1 MTQILLWLT
10 HMGELYNKVH
20 LNFGQKI
27 LIILAALKKSLTT
40 EQICAHL
47 QLKANGQKNLKQ
59 NKINKKFVYLIS
71 PNKISNINF
80 YDDLAL
86 VLSSKKI
93 SFFQLRLKKETNS
106 NKLIIGKKIKKICNK
121 YKVKFLI
128 NDDPLLAKK
137 LNADGCHLGQK
148 DMNLTKARKILK
160 NKIIGVT
167 CHNSINLAKKAIN
180 DGADYLAFGAF
191 YASNTKIIKYRASLN
206 VLKSIKKITP
216 LPIVAVGGIKL
227 SNYKKL
233 LLNKANF
240 LAISGY
246 IWNNKKY
253 KPLEAIKKLKWN
265 YTQVKLESEC

>member
-1 MTQILLWLT
+1 M
-10 HMGELYNKVH
+10 
-20 LNFGQKI
+20 
-27 LIILAALKKSLTT
+27 
-40 EQICAHL
+40 
-47 QLKANGQKNLKQ
+47 QLKANGQKNLKL

-86 VLSSKKI
+86 VFSSKKI
-93 SFFQLRLKKETNS
+93 SFFQLRLKKETNL

-148 DMNLTKARKILK
+148 DMDLIKARKILK

-191 YASNTKIIKYRASLN
+191 YATKTKTVKYRASLT
-206 VLKSIKKITP
+206 VLKSIKKITS
-216 LPIVAVGGIKL
+216 LPIVAIGGIKL

-253 KPLEAIKKLKWN
+253 KPLEAIRKLK
-265 YTQVKLESEC
+265 